1 MTTSLRD
8 LLLHSDTT
16 PLVPAPPVSVVDGRL
31 TALLGARNG
40 FFAFS
45 RALHVFPSTLAN
57 VPVMTLEQWNAA
69 PLWVGGYA
77 DAAVE
82 CLFFAEDIFG
92 TQFCLSHGRVWSFDP
107 ETGDK
112 TEVAATID
120 GWAATILADPDV
132 QLGSGLAAA
141 WERAHGPLP
150 EGQRLVPVTPFVL
163 GGDFTL
169 ENLRAMS
176 AVESMRY
183 RADVASQLRGVP
195 DGTAVDLRVR

>member
-1 MTTSLRD
+1 MVSAGGESRTTGQAVGGIVNARREPGKMTTSLPSLRD
-8 LLLHSDTT
+8 LLLHSDPT

-132 QLGSGLAAA
+132 RARRGLHPGESEGH
-141 WERAHGPLP
+141 ER
-150 EGQRLVPVTPFVL
+150 R
-163 GGDFTL
+163 
-169 ENLRAMS
+169 
-176 AVESMRY
+176 
-183 RADVASQLRGVP
+183 
-195 DGTAVDLRVR
+195 